1 MVGCRPR
8 WVWLQ
13 NFSTTVGHLDCNFGL
28 SFYTFYLCPKRG
40 FLHSDVG
47 AVVPTDV
54 VGMASTVFYL
64 EVFGRLLFVV
74 IVALGML
81 VPPVRNMQCAAEVVS
96 RIQAALVPLYCPYL
110 TWKVVLPIS

>member
-1 MVGCRPR
+1 MCLVD
-8 WVWLQ
+8 VH
-13 NFSTTVGHLDCNFGL
+13 GHLDAATVSCSDCNSGL
-28 SFYTFYLCPKRG
+28 YFYFFYLRSKRG

-81 VPPVRNMQCAAEVVS
+81 VPPVQNMQCAAEVAA
-96 RIQAALVPLYCPYL
+96 RIQAALVPVYCPSL
-110 TWKVVLPIS
+110 TWTFVLPTR